1 MTPASREGSFEV
13 VSFNVS
19 TKTGTR
25 KKPVD
30 RAGFVVGLGMEGDA
44 HAGLIENRQ
53 VSLLA
58 VEEIEE
64 ASRQLEESLARSEP
78 RSLGSAEGVASA
90 GLSGTARPGSAISM
104 PEGATL
110 VRGKAGLDH
119 LSPGDFAE
127 NITTRGIVLHE
138 LPIGTRL
145 EIGSVVLEVSKIGK
159 ECHSACEIRRLVGDC
174 VMPRKG
180 IFARVL
186 VGGEARLEDSC
197 HYRL

>member
-1 MTPASREGSFEV
+1 MNQQPEGVFEV

-19 TKTGTR
+19 AKTGTR
-25 KKPVD
+25 KKRVD
-30 RAGFVVGLGMEGDA
+30 RVVFVEGLGMEGDA

-58 VEEIEE
+58 AEEIEE
-64 ASRQLEESLARSEP
+64 ANRKLQASLAEPDEP
-78 RSLGSAEGVASA
+78 RAIGSGASGLASPGGVAA
-90 GLSGTARPGSAISM
+90 GPSAITM
-104 PEGATL
+104 PEGATF

-127 NITTRGIVLHE
+127 NITTRGIILHE

-145 EIGSVVLEVSKIGK
+145 EIGGVVLEVSKIGK
-159 ECHSACEIRRLVGDC
+159 ECHTACEIRRLVGDC

-186 VGGEARLEDSC
+186 RGGEARREDSC
-197 HYRL
+197 SYRI

>member
-1 MTPASREGSFEV
+1 MTAVPREGSFEV

-25 KKPVD
+25 KRPVD
-30 RAGFVVGLGMEGDA
+30 RVSFVEGLGMEGDA

-64 ASRQLEESLARSEP
+64 ASRKLEESLARPEA
-78 RSLGSAEGVASA
+78 RGLGTVEDGFSGGLASP
-90 GLSGTARPGSAISM
+90 SRPEAAIIM

-138 LPIGTRL
+138 LPLGTRL
-145 EIGSVVLEVSKIGK
+145 KIGSVVLEVSKIGK
-159 ECHSACEIRRLVGDC
+159 ECHTACEIRRLVGDC

-180 IFARVL
+180 IFARV
-186 VGGEARLEDSC
+186 VTGGEARREDSC
-197 HYRL
+197 RYRI